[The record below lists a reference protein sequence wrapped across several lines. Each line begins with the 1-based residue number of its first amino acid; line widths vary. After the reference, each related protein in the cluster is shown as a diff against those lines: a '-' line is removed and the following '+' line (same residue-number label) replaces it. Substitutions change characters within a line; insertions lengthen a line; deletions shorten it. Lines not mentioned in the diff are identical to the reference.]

1 MATPTRRLREA
12 GYGGARSVLKTLIP
26 GFLLLFTACE
36 KPANQSFITS
46 PQVEFDLDS
55 IKSRGYIN
63 ALVDNNSV
71 SYFIFRG
78 EPMGYEYELLQRFAE
93 DIGVELR
100 IKIISGVDES
110 VELLNKGAGDVIA
123 FPLTVTEERSRYVSF
138 SQPFFTTTQVLVQR
152 RDSLNG
158 PPIRL
163 HADLIGKQIYVMK
176 NSSFKDRLQRLSEEV
191 GGQIKIVEDSA
202 DAETESLIRQVAMGE
217 IPLTVTDQT
226 FAMINASIYPE
237 LDINTIISLPQDI
250 AWATRKNSPGL
261 TAAINTWLT
270 DFKKSR
276 NYQYLYDRYFNN
288 PRRTALRMSSDYSSL
303 SGGRLSDYDD
313 MIREEAEALGWDW
326 RLVASV
332 MYQESG
338 FNPNVRSWA
347 GAVGL
352 MQLMP
357 AASKQFK
364 VSDPHDPMQ
373 NIHAGVRVLQYHD
386 KLWAKTVTDPEERL
400 KFVLAS
406 YNVGISHVIDA
417 RNLAAKYGKDPTK
430 WEGNVEM
437 YLMLKTK
444 SQYYR
449 DPVVT
454 AGYCRC
460 MGPVNYV
467 KEVLGRF
474 EAYKAHINRV
484 PS

>member
-1 MATPTRRLREA
+1 MANPLCRLR
-12 GYGGARSVLKTLIP
+12 GARSACKVPVL
-26 GFLLLFTACE
+26 GFLLLMQACE
-36 KPANQSFITS
+36 KPAAPQAFMAS
-46 PQVEFDLDS
+46 PRVTIDLDS

-110 VELLNKGAGDVIA
+110 IDRLNKGEGDVIA
-123 FPLTVTEERSRYVSF
+123 FPLTITEERSKYVSF
-138 SQPFFTTTQVLVQR
+138 SDPLFTTTQVLVQR
-152 RDSLNG
+152 RDTLHE

-163 HADLIGKQIYVMK
+163 HADLIGKQIYVMR

-191 GGQIKIVEDSA
+191 GGQIVIVEDSA
-202 DAETESLIRQVAMGE
+202 GAETESLIRQVAMGE

-226 FAMINASIYPE
+226 FAMVNASIYPD
-237 LDINTIISLPQDI
+237 LDINTIISLPQEI
-250 AWATRKNSPGL
+250 GWATRTNSPDL
-261 TAAINTWLT
+261 TGAVNTWLT
-270 DFKKSR
+270 NFKKQR
-276 NYQYLYDRYFNN
+276 NYQNIYDRYFKS
-288 PRRTALRMSSDYSSL
+288 PRTTLIRMNSDYSSL
-303 SGGRLSDYDD
+303 HGGRLSDFDET
-313 MIREEAEALGWDW
+313 IRDEAEALGWDW

-357 AASKQFK
+357 AASRQFK
-364 VSDPHDPMQ
+364 VADPHDPVQ
-373 NIHAGVRVLQYHD
+373 NIHAGIKVLQYLD
-386 KLWAKTVTDPEERL
+386 GLWAKTIDDPYERL

-417 RNLAAKYGKDPTK
+417 RNLALKYGKDPTK
-430 WEGNVEM
+430 WDGNVET

-444 SQYYR
+444 PQYYR
-449 DPVVT
+449 DPVAS

-474 EAYKAHINRV
+474 EAYKAHIERV